1 MEAPIETRCGTVVL
15 AGRPNAGKSTLLN
28 ALVGGRIAIVSE
40 RPQSTRQPVV
50 GLRTDPGVQLVIV
63 DPPGLLEPHYLLQ
76 ESMVAE
82 ALAVLRGA
90 DAVLYL
96 HRLAEGPPPPLGA
109 LVPAD
114 VLAGQPVATLLT
126 ATDEVSP
133 DRWPAVEP
141 ATFLVS
147 AATGQGLDPVLAWCR
162 ERMPRAPF
170 RYDGDDLSTQPVR
183 FFVEEFVREAAF
195 ALLRQELPYA
205 VTARV
210 DEFRE
215 SEDPVYVRVT
225 VYVERESQ
233 KGMVIG
239 TGGATIRALGQAA
252 RQRIEDLLGQRV
264 YLDLWVKVLPRWRK
278 SPKFLRELGFSI
290 PTSRTS

>member
-1 MEAPIETRCGTVVL
+1 MEAPSESRCGTVVL

-28 ALVGGRIAIVSE
+28 ALVGGRIAIVSH

-82 ALAVLRGA
+82 ALAVLGAA

-96 HRLAEGPPPPLGA
+96 HRLAEGPPPPLSS
-109 LVPAD
+109 LVAAPL
-114 VLAGQPVATLLT
+114 LAGRPVATLLT
-126 ATDEVSP
+126 ASDEVPP
-133 DRWPAVEP
+133 DEWPPAVP
-141 ATFLVS
+141 PTFLVS
-147 AATGQGLDPVLAWCR
+147 AATGHGLDPVLAWCR
-162 ERMPRAPF
+162 EQMPRAPF

-183 FFVEEFVREAAF
+183 FFVEEYVREAAF
-195 ALLRQELPYA
+195 ELLRQELPYS

-215 SEDPVYVRVT
+215 SENPVFVRVT

-239 TGGATIRALGQAA
+239 AHGTTIRALGQAA
-252 RQRIEDLLGQRV
+252 RLRIEDLLGQPV

-290 PTSRTS
+290 PTSRKS